1 MNNLPPPKIRL
12 RSRLWPA
19 LAVAMLVLQI
29 LWPDKTWTAL
39 LVILGGGWLLARLWV
54 RSLARHLQITRE
66 MRYGWTQ
73 VGDRLE
79 ERFTVTNTGWAP
91 AVWLEVRDHSNL
103 PHYAA
108 SRVTAVGAEDITQW
122 RTQGICTRRG
132 LYTLGPTSLVC
143 GDPLG
148 LYSLEMH
155 LPDSAVLLVLPPV
168 LPLPAI
174 EVASGGRAGEGRFY
188 RRSALEHTISA
199 QTVREYIEGDP
210 LRAIHWPTSA
220 RRDCL
225 YVRQFEQMPSSDWWI
240 FLDLHAGVQA
250 GEDDRSTEEHGVVL
264 AASLAD
270 RGLRQGHA
278 VGLVTC
284 GRELTWMPPRRSPS
298 QLMDLLRALALA
310 SRGSRPLEDLLEQA
324 RQSIRAGASL
334 VLITPDLRPAW
345 VGTLLQ
351 LSHLGII
358 PTVLLF
364 DPASFGGPGDPRP
377 LANLLQENG
386 VRHTIVTADL
396 LDRPEQRGREGEW
409 EWRVVGPGKAVP
421 VRRPLQ
427 VEWRRMR

>member
-1 MNNLPPPKIRL
+1 MDNPPPPTIRL

-19 LAVAMLVLQI
+19 LAILLFILQV

-39 LVILGGGWLLARLWV
+39 LGILGGGWLLAWLWV
-54 RSLARHLQITRE
+54 RSLARHLSIERE

-79 ERFTVTNTGWAP
+79 ERFTISNTGWAP

-103 PHYAA
+103 PHYTA
-108 SRVTAVGAEDITQW
+108 SRVTGVGAEDITQW
-122 RTQGICTRRG
+122 RSEGVCTRRG
-132 LYTLGPTSLVC
+132 LYSLGPTSLLC

-155 LPDSAVLLVLPPV
+155 LPDSAILLVLPPV

-174 EVASGGRAGEGRFY
+174 EIASGGRAGEGSRY
-188 RRSALEHTISA
+188 RRSALERTVSA
-199 QTVREYIEGDP
+199 QTVREYVEGDP
-210 LRAIHWPTSA
+210 LKAIHWPTSA
-220 RRDCL
+220 RRASL

-240 FLDLHAGVQA
+240 FLDLQAAVQV
-250 GEDDRSTEEHGVVL
+250 GEGDLSTEEHGVVL

-284 GRELTWMPPRRSPS
+284 GRQLTWIPPRRSPT
-298 QLMDLLRALALA
+298 QLMDILRALALA
-310 SRGSRPLEDLLEQA
+310 SRGDRPLEDLLAQA
-324 RQSIRAGASL
+324 RKSIRSGASL
-334 VLITPDLRPAW
+334 VLITPSLQPGWLAP
-345 VGTLLQ
+345 LLQ
-351 LSHLGII
+351 LSRLGIT
-358 PTVLLF
+358 PTVLLL
-364 DPASFGGPGDPRP
+364 DPASFGGEGNASG
-377 LANLLQENG
+377 LAALFQEHG
-386 VRHTIVTADL
+386 LSHTIVSADL
-396 LDRPEQRGREGEW
+396 LDQPEQRGREGEW

-427 VEWRRMR
+427 VEWRRVQ